1 MSRLG
6 NSVVVVTGGARGIG
20 LAVARAAVRRGAKVA
35 VADIDASAADEAAAD
50 LGPGCRG
57 YGLDVSDA
65 SAFEAMIET
74 VENDLGQVTV
84 LVNNAGIAEASPTV
98 GEQSRVLVDR
108 MIDVNLGGVIN
119 GTLAALEWMEPR
131 RRGQIVNVASQAG
144 RLSVPALA
152 AYTASK
158 YGVVGFTDAV
168 RFEYRDSGVCFTCVM
183 PGPVDTGMMQGTKRV
198 PLIRLVSPETVA
210 EEVIAAIEKRR
221 EDVFVPRSSGYLVRF
236 AGVLPPKA
244 RERLSRLF
252 GLHRLY
258 AEIDPSKRND
268 YSDRIARQTPDH

>member
-1 MSRLG
+1 
-6 NSVVVVTGGARGIG
+6 
-20 LAVARAAVRRGAKVA
+20 
-35 VADIDASAADEAAAD
+35 
-50 LGPGCRG
+50 
-57 YGLDVSDA
+57 
-65 SAFEAMIET
+65 
-74 VENDLGQVTV
+74 
-84 LVNNAGIAEASPTV
+84 
-98 GEQSRVLVDR
+98 
-108 MIDVNLGGVIN
+108 
-119 GTLAALEWMEPR
+119 
-131 RRGQIVNVASQAG
+131 
-144 RLSVPALA
+144 
-152 AYTASK
+152 
-158 YGVVGFTDAV
+158 
-168 RFEYRDSGVCFTCVM
+168 M